1 MNWDVY
7 IKGFL
12 MYLKLEKSVSA
23 NTMQA
28 YQRDINQFRRYIETL
43 PGAGNDPVKITTAQ
57 LQDFAGWMSH
67 NNSSAATVAR
77 TISGVR
83 AFYKYLLAEDVMDHN
98 PTSLVETPRLGRSL
112 PDVLSIAEIVQML
125 GAVDMSQRQGE
136 RNRAIIETLYGCGLR
151 VSELVNL
158 TLHQLHFDLGF
169 VLILGKGNKQRWV
182 PIGKP
187 AMDQLERYISFSRC
201 HITPAKGHEDYVFLN
216 SSGKKLSRVM
226 IFYIVK
232 SLAEKAGIHKNIHPH
247 SLRHSFATHLVEGGA
262 DLRAVQEMLGH
273 ESILTTE
280 IYTHLDRK
288 FLRETLEKYHPMG
301 GFDLR

>member
-12 MYLKLEKSVSA
+12 IYLKLEKSVSA
-23 NTMQA
+23 NTLHA
-28 YQRDINQFRRYIETL
+28 YQRDIQQFRSYMEEQ
-43 PGAGNDPVKITTAQ
+43 PGGSDPAKITSTH
-57 LQDFAGWMSH
+57 LQDFAGWMSS
-67 NNSSAATVAR
+67 NNRSAATIAR

-83 AFYKYLLAEDVMDHN
+83 AFYKYLLREDLLDHD
-98 PTSLVETPRLGRSL
+98 PTSLVETPRIGRSL
-112 PDVLSIAEIVQML
+112 PEVLSFGEVVQML
-125 GAVDMSQRQGE
+125 AAVDMSKPQGE
-136 RNRAIIETLYGCGLR
+136 RNRAIIEVLFGCGLR

-169 VLILGKGNKQRWV
+169 VLITGKGNKQRWV

-187 AMDQLERYISFSRC
+187 AMDQTQRYITYSRC
-201 HITPAKGHEDYVFLN
+201 HITPQKGHEDFLFLN
-216 SSGKKLSRVM
+216 NSGKKLTRVM

-280 IYTHLDRK
+280 IYTHLDRR
-288 FLRETLEKYHPMG
+288 FLRETVEKYHPMG
-301 GFDLR
+301 RAGLQ

>member
-7 IKGFL
+7 INGFL

-23 NTMQA
+23 NTLSA
-28 YQRDINQFRRYIETL
+28 YQRDIVQFRNYIQEQL
-43 PGAGNDPVKITTAQ
+43 GASDPAKITTAQ
-57 LQDFAGWMSH
+57 LQGFAGWMSS
-67 NNSSAATVAR
+67 NNRSAATIAR

-83 AFYKYLLAEDVMDHN
+83 AFYKYLLTEDLLGHD
-98 PTSLVETPRLGRSL
+98 PTSLVETPRIGRSL
-112 PDVLSIAEIVQML
+112 PEVLSFGEIVQMIA
-125 GAVDMSQRQGE
+125 AVDMSKPQGE
-136 RNRAIIETLYGCGLR
+136 RNRAIIEVLYGCGLR

-169 VLILGKGNKQRWV
+169 VLITGKGNKQRWV

-187 AMDQLERYISFSRC
+187 AMDQTERYITYSRC
-201 HITPAKGHEDYVFLN
+201 HITPQKGHEDYVFLN
-216 SSGKKLSRVM
+216 NSGKKLTRVM

-247 SLRHSFATHLVEGGA
+247 SLRHSFATHLVEGGG
-262 DLRAVQEMLGH
+262 DLRSVQEMLGH

-280 IYTHLDRK
+280 IYTHLDRS
-288 FLRETLEKYHPMG
+288 FLRETVEKYHPMG
-301 GFDLR
+301 RDNL

>member
-12 MYLKLEKSVSA
+12 IYLKLEKSVSA
-23 NTMQA
+23 NTLSA
-28 YQRDINQFRRYIETL
+28 YQRDIVQFRNYIQEQL
-43 PGAGNDPVKITTAQ
+43 GASDPAKITTAQ
-57 LQDFAGWMSH
+57 LQDFAGWMSS
-67 NNSSAATVAR
+67 NNRSAATIAR

-83 AFYKYLLAEDVMDHN
+83 AFYKYLLREDLLGHD
-98 PTSLVETPRLGRSL
+98 PTSLVETPRIGRSL
-112 PDVLSIAEIVQML
+112 PEVLSFGEVVQML
-125 GAVDMSQRQGE
+125 AAVDMSKPQGE
-136 RNRAIIETLYGCGLR
+136 RNRAIIEVLFGCGLR

-169 VLILGKGNKQRWV
+169 VLITGKGNKQRWV

-187 AMDQLERYISFSRC
+187 AMDQTQRYITYSRC
-201 HITPAKGHEDYVFLN
+201 HITPQKGHEDFLFLN
-216 SSGKKLSRVM
+216 NSGKKLTRVM

-280 IYTHLDRK
+280 IYTHLDRR
-288 FLRETLEKYHPMG
+288 FLRETVEKYHPMG
-301 GFDLR
+301 RAGLQ

>member
-12 MYLKLEKSVSA
+12 IYLKLEKSVSA
-23 NTMQA
+23 NTLHA
-28 YQRDINQFRRYIETL
+28 YQRDIQQFRSYMEEQ
-43 PGAGNDPVKITTAQ
+43 PGGSDPAKITSTQ
-57 LQDFAGWMSH
+57 LQDFAGWMSS
-67 NNSSAATVAR
+67 NNRSAATIAR

-83 AFYKYLLAEDVMDHN
+83 AFYKYLLREDLLDHD
-98 PTSLVETPRLGRSL
+98 PTSLVETPRIGRSL
-112 PDVLSIAEIVQML
+112 PEVLSFGEVVQML
-125 GAVDMSQRQGE
+125 AAVDMSKPQGE
-136 RNRAIIETLYGCGLR
+136 RNRAIIEVLYGCGLR

-169 VLILGKGNKQRWV
+169 VLITGKGNKQRWV

-187 AMDQLERYISFSRC
+187 AMDQTQRYITYSRC
-201 HITPAKGHEDYVFLN
+201 HITPQKGHEDFLFLN
-216 SSGKKLSRVM
+216 NSGKKLTRVM

-280 IYTHLDRK
+280 IYTHLDRR
-288 FLRETLEKYHPMG
+288 FLRETVEKYHPMG
-301 GFDLR
+301 RAGLQ

>member
-1 MNWDVY
+1 MNWDIY
-7 IKGFL
+7 IKGFM
-12 MYLKLEKSVSA
+12 MYLKLEKSVSL
-23 NTMQA
+23 NTLQA
-28 YQRDINQFRRYIETL
+28 YKRDINQFRNYIEEETQVS
-43 PGAGNDPVKITTAQ
+43 DPVKVTTAQ
-57 LQDFAGWMSH
+57 LQNFAGWMS
-67 NNSSAATVAR
+67 NNNRSAATIAR

-83 AFYKYLLAEDVMDHN
+83 AFYKYLLTEDLLDHD
-98 PTSLVETPRLGRSL
+98 PTSLVETPRIGRSL
-112 PDVLSIAEIVQML
+112 PEVLSFGEIEQMIA
-125 GAVDMSQRQGE
+125 AVDMSKPQGE
-136 RNRAIIETLYGCGLR
+136 RNRAIIEVLYGCGLR

-169 VLILGKGNKQRWV
+169 VLITGKGNKQRWV

-187 AMDQLERYISFSRC
+187 AMEQTERYISYSRC
-201 HITPAKGHEDYVFLN
+201 HITPQKGHEDYAFLN
-216 SSGKKLSRVM
+216 SSGKKLTRVM

-232 SLAEKAGIHKNIHPH
+232 SLVEKAGIHKNIHPH

-288 FLRETLEKYHPMG
+288 FLRETVEKYHPMG
-301 GFDLR
+301 RADS

>member
-12 MYLKLEKSVSA
+12 MYLKLEKSVST
-23 NTMQA
+23 NTLHA
-28 YQRDINQFRRYIETL
+28 YHRDINQFRSYIEEQ
-43 PGAGNDPVKITTAQ
+43 PGASDPTKITTTQ
-57 LQDFAGWMSH
+57 LQDFAGWMSS
-67 NNSSAATVAR
+67 NNRSAATIAR

-83 AFYKYLLAEDVMDHN
+83 AFYKYLLTEDLLDHD
-98 PTSLVETPRLGRSL
+98 PTSLVETPRIGRSL
-112 PDVLSIAEIVQML
+112 PEVLSFGEVVQMIA
-125 GAVDMSQRQGE
+125 AVDMSKPQGE
-136 RNRAIIETLYGCGLR
+136 RNRAIIEVLYGCGLR

-169 VLILGKGNKQRWV
+169 VLITGKGNKQRWV

-187 AMDQLERYISFSRC
+187 AMDQTQRYITYSRC
-201 HITPAKGHEDYVFLN
+201 HITRQKGHEDYVFLN
-216 SSGKKLSRVM
+216 NSGKKLTRVM

-280 IYTHLDRK
+280 IYTHLDRR
-288 FLRETLEKYHPMG
+288 FLRETVEKYHPMG
-301 GFDLR
+301 RAGLQ

>member
-12 MYLKLEKSVSA
+12 MYLKLEKSVAS
-23 NTMQA
+23 NTIQA
-28 YQRDINQFRRYIETL
+28 YQRDIGKFRRYVATL
-43 PGAGNDPVKITTAQ
+43 PEGGTEPAKITPTQ
-57 LQDFAGWMSH
+57 LQNFAGWMNQH
-67 NNSSAATVAR
+67 NSSAATAAR

-83 AFYKYLLAEDVMDHN
+83 AFFKYLLAEDVIDN
-98 PTSLVETPRLGRSL
+98 DPTSLIETPRLGRSL
-112 PDVLSIAEIVQML
+112 PDVLSFTEIEQII
-125 GAVDMSQRQGE
+125 GAVDMSQPQGE

-169 VLILGKGNKQRWV
+169 VFIVGKGNKQRWV

-187 AMDQLERYISFSRC
+187 AMDQINRYIRFSRC

-216 SSGKKLSRVM
+216 NSGKKLSRVM

-232 SLAEKAGIHKNIHPH
+232 SLAEKAGNHKSIHPH
-247 SLRHSFATHLVEGGA
+247 TLRHCFATHLVEGGA

-280 IYTHLDRK
+280 IYTHLNRG
-288 FLRETLEKYHPMG
+288 FLRETIEKCHPMG
-301 GFDLR
+301 RR